1 MSQHQK
7 TDFPNFTKSQ
17 MDQGLI
23 LHHLP
28 HDKPSQLADSFR
40 AGAAWGS
47 ENYKNRR
54 AATSPEIVQ
63 DWSNGQTRHRLRN
76 TKTGDTTE
84 WAPYNDWTYLDGMVG
99 YTAYFFSKEGVM
111 PAAEFSERLA
121 IKKAKA

>member
-40 AGAAWGS
+40 NGAVWGS
-47 ENYKNRR
+47 ENYKNRT
-54 AATSPEIVQ
+54 ADNFNSSVIQEW
-63 DWSNGQTRHRLRN
+63 DGEKSHHRLRN
-76 TKTGDTTE
+76 IITGEATA
-84 WAPYNDWTYLDGMVG
+84 WAPYQAWTYLDGMVG
-99 YTAYFFSKEGVM
+99 YTAYFFPQEGVL
-111 PAAEFSERLA
+111 PADQFA
-121 IKKAKA
+121 KKQAVI